1 MQRVGGRVV
10 ITPKEFVIVAG
21 YRLPMHAYAVGE
33 TVNLG
38 QIVQFSTLLREPN
51 LEDKCTALFVYHPS
65 KAVR

>member
-1 MQRVGGRVV
+1 MQRVGGRV
-10 ITPKEFVIVAG
+10 ITAFNEPVIVAG

-51 LEDKCTALFVYHPS
+51 FEDKFTALFVYHPS
-65 KAVR
+65 RAVR